1 MDPLKTLFSSYPH
14 SPQFKM
20 AIIKVFFLR
29 LLFGSGAISQKQ
41 PQKTLRVSGNTG
53 NNSDSRAMP
62 IRAIF
67 VCGGGCHSH
76 KTTQI
81 LFLTLPHYSQTIS
94 ILFATSLAI
103 FRHYCT
109 TVRDYDA
116 IIKADITPLLRHCCP
131 TITPLLRH

>member
-1 MDPLKTLFSSYPH
+1 
-14 SPQFKM
+14 
-20 AIIKVFFLR
+20 
-29 LLFGSGAISQKQ
+29 
-41 PQKTLRVSGNTG
+41 
-53 NNSDSRAMP
+53 MP
-62 IRAIF
+62 IHPKLIF
-67 VCGGGCHSH
+67 YGGSHSH

-81 LFLTLPHYSQTIS
+81 LLLPLPHYSQTIS

-116 IIKADITPLLRHCCP
+116 IIKAHYYA